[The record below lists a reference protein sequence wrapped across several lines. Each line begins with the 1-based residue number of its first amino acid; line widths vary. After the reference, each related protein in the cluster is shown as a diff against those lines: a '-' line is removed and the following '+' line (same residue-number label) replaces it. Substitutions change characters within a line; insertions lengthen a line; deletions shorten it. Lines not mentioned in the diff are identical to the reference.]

1 VIVSIIAFLVI
12 ALVAGFIAS
21 YLMGQGKNFTLWE
34 MLAVGAV
41 GSFVGGILINI
52 IVRGDLEV
60 DASGLIGSV
69 VGAIIV
75 LAVWMWWRPR
85 MAAR

>member
-1 VIVSIIAFLVI
+1 VIVSIIAFVVI

-21 YLMGQGKNFTLWE
+21 YLMGKDKGLTLWE

-41 GSFVGGILINI
+41 GSFVGGILLNI
-52 IVRGDLEV
+52 VVKGDLEV
-60 DASGLIGSV
+60 DASGLIGSII
-69 VGAIIV
+69 GAIIV
-75 LAVWMWWRPR
+75 LAVWTWWRPR